1 MTIEGLSHTYA
12 CIHSPPNSC
21 PIQAVTKHWAEL
33 PVLHSRMFLFCKWV
47 HWYLFSESKYK
58 SCLMFVFLWL
68 IHLVLKGYCWAV
80 KRSRGASR
88 GEEFNPGPM
97 MRFDHSELLCNKVL
111 LKYKRDRETFWHR
124 HQKGTE
130 RVPPCQ
136 SLCECHIATSRLL
149 TGERKCLK
157 TQRLASG
164 PSPTTCILR

>member
-12 CIHSPPNSC
+12 CIHSPPNSG

-111 LKYKRDRETFWHR
+111 LKYKGNRESFWHR
-124 HQKGTE
+124 HQKGVETVPLSSLVLTSSKWRASTTSFLCSFSVFTE
-130 RVPPCQ
+130 VFPCARVY
-136 SLCECHIATSRLL
+136 A
-149 TGERKCLK
+149 
-157 TQRLASG
+157 G
-164 PSPTTCILR
+164 P